1 MNSVSAVNTELYRSN
16 GLSSSIISTSQQQP
30 KLSSLTQC
38 LNLISSPPLILPKV
52 VGEDDVRVGSA
63 RDGDGSSHPNGPSD
77 FLSLMKSSF
86 GPVLIAL
93 GPTVIYMFLSW
104 ILFLILRRK
113 FPRVYSP
120 KTIQGIQMD
129 SDLSPKLPT
138 GWTNWIMPF
147 LRISDIFVLQKC
159 SLDGFLF
166 LRYLKILGVICA
178 IGICFVWPVLLPV
191 HLTGGG
197 TQSYTDSI
205 TIRNVDRPNNYY
217 AHVVV
222 CWVFTGFIAMMIL
235 RECIYYARLR
245 NVYLA
250 SSHYTRHK
258 SSKTVLFTS
267 VPPKYLNEQR
277 IRELFGECVVDCWI
291 PRTTGKLKALV
302 KERKKTAIRLEEAE
316 ITFIKRANATL
327 DMTPPS
333 RMTCLPIRFAKWLH
347 QDRSRS
353 MSSHPADLEK
363 GNSRNGPEPRNSPSL
378 TESGGNLCQ
387 NSSTAPK
394 HAEYSLPHTLSPSL
408 RGSDGP
414 LASKHPPD
422 YARPRHRVLT
432 KFGVNIDTIEWA
444 RSHLISLEGQI
455 EKMRR
460 EYFAGGGRRMGAV
473 FVEFDSCVKAQAAHQ
488 MPIFHQPSYNPQSIL
503 GVKPCEI
510 VWGSLR
516 LKWWQRLTRKSVVM
530 VLLIIAIAVW
540 WFPTLIA
547 TMATSP
553 DEMKIIFPALENL
566 PLVATNILSGL
577 GRAIILVV
585 LLETV
590 PFFLRA
596 CARFTGEPTL
606 CAVESFVQK
615 RYFVFQVVQVFL
627 APSVMPQVIR
637 SPTTVLTFGIPET
650 SDFYYTYILV
660 RCLQA
665 SAFELLQFVE
675 LFRHQIKSKRSQSPQ
690 TCFKRWHKL
699 DVIHWGGI
707 YPVFTNIGVMG
718 ERGEAIYYAFIA
730 PLILAFAAT
739 GLCCVYFV
747 YKYNLIYVYDTKTLD
762 TGGLLYPRAF
772 MQLIT
777 GPYLAQIYLI
787 GLFAAN
793 SAWVQMS
800 LVALLFLS
808 TVFIHVSLRNA
819 INPLLKS
826 FPRALNHDEGRL
838 EAVED
843 TAVVDDSE
851 GVSYTSPSSIAS
863 QGRKQSRPASIP
875 IVKKLLQKLALP
887 SVDELRQIIPQTPT
901 EEEFPDAY
909 TTQRYLPPETW
920 LPKPKL
926 WIPQD
931 DALFSIM
938 GPG

>member
-1 MNSVSAVNTELYRSN
+1 
-16 GLSSSIISTSQQQP
+16 
-30 KLSSLTQC
+30 
-38 LNLISSPPLILPKV
+38 
-52 VGEDDVRVGSA
+52 
-63 RDGDGSSHPNGPSD
+63 
-77 FLSLMKSSF
+77 
-86 GPVLIAL
+86 
-93 GPTVIYMFLSW
+93 
-104 ILFLILRRK
+104 
-113 FPRVYSP
+113 
-120 KTIQGIQMD
+120 MD

-147 LRISDIFVLQKC
+147 LKIPDIFVLQKC

-178 IGICFVWPVLLPV
+178 VGICFVWPVLLPV

-205 TIRNVDRPNNYY
+205 TIRNVDRSNNYY
-217 AHVVV
+217 AQVVV

-235 RECIYYARLR
+235 RECIYYARIR

-250 SSHYTRHK
+250 SSHYTGHI

-347 QDRSRS
+347 QDRTRS
-353 MSSHPADLEK
+353 MSSCSTDLEK
-363 GNSRNGPEPRNSPSL
+363 GTSRNGPEPRNSPSL
-378 TESGGNLCQ
+378 TESGGKLGQ
-387 NSSTAPK
+387 NSSKAPK
-394 HAEYSLPHTLSPSL
+394 HAEYSLPYTLSPGL

-414 LASKHPPD
+414 LASQHPPD
-422 YARPRHRVLT
+422 YARPRHRVLS
-432 KFGVNIDTIEWA
+432 KFGGSIDTIEWA

-460 EYFAGGGRRMGAV
+460 EYFAGGGRQMNAV

-488 MPIFHQPSYNPQSIL
+488 MPMFHQPPQSIL
-503 GVKPCEI
+503 GVKPCEV
-510 VWGSLR
+510 VWSSLK
-516 LKWWQRLTRKSVVM
+516 LKRWQRLTRISIVM

-540 WFPTLIA
+540 WFPTIIA
-547 TMATSP
+547 TGVTSP
-553 DEMKIIFPALENL
+553 DAIETFFPALERFS
-566 PLVATNILSGL
+566 LVATNILSGL
-577 GRAIILVV
+577 GRTIVLVV

-596 CARFTGEPTL
+596 CAKFTGEPTL

-615 RYFVFQVVQVFL
+615 RYFVFQVVQIFL
-627 APSVMPQVIR
+627 APSVIPEVIR
-637 SPTTVLTFGIPET
+637 SPTSVLTFWIPKA

-675 LFRHQIKSKRSQSPQ
+675 LFQHHIKSKSSQSPQ
-690 TCFKRWHKL
+690 TCFKRWYKL
-699 DVIHWGGI
+699 SMIHWGGI

-718 ERGEAIYYAFIA
+718 
-730 PLILAFAAT
+730 
-739 GLCCVYFV
+739 
-747 YKYNLIYVYDTKTLD
+747 
-762 TGGLLYPRAF
+762 
-772 MQLIT
+772 
-777 GPYLAQIYLI
+777 PYLAQIYLI
-787 GLFAAN
+787 GLFAVN
-793 SAWVQMS
+793 SAWIQMS

-808 TVFIHVSLRNA
+808 TIFIHVSLRNA

-826 FPRALNHDEGRL
+826 FPRAPNHDEERL

-843 TAVVDDSE
+843 TAIVDDAE
-851 GVSYTSPSSIAS
+851 GVSYTSSSSIAS
-863 QGRKQSRPASIP
+863 QGRKQSRPVNIP

-887 SVDELRQIIPQTPT
+887 SVDELRQLIPETPT

-909 TTQRYLPPETW
+909 TSQRYLPYYSHLW
-920 LPKPKL
+920 LSAHSHRLPRPTH
-926 WIPQD
+926 P
-931 DALFSIM
+931 
-938 GPG
+938 